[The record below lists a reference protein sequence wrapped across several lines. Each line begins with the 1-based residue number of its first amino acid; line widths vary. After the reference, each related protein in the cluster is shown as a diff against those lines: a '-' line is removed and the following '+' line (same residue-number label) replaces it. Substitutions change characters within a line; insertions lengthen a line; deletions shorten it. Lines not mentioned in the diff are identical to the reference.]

1 MNWNKF
7 IEDTKE
13 DYMGVAYSVLNETND
28 AQDVVQQ
35 TYLDLFITYGR
46 YERLRAAGARSVHNK
61 SLTMAKHKQPLER
74 LNPKQWSLPSYGIKD
89 DGQFME
95 ELLKFVPRDKDMLL
109 LSAYGYS
116 LKEIAEKNN
125 ISHSYARKR
134 IAKARKRL
142 RWVAKMI

>member
-1 MNWNKF
+1 MNWDKF
-7 IEDTKE
+7 IKDTIAN
-13 DYMGVAYSVLNETND
+13 YTNVAYSMLNDED
-28 AQDVVQQ
+28 DIKDVVQQ
-35 TYLDLFITYGR
+35 TYMDLFITHGR
-46 YERLRAAGARSVHNK
+46 YERLRAAGAVSVHNK
-61 SLTMAKHKQPLER
+61 SLNMIKHKKPFER
-74 LNPKQWSLPSYGIKD
+74 MHQYEWAMPHYETKD
-89 DGQFME
+89 DGQFVE

-125 ISHSYARKR
+125 ISYSYARKR